1 MSQRQRVMRSL
12 QRELQVQRRDHP
24 QGLAS
29 AIALWL
35 LASAGLAGTL
45 WDGNWQELRRAADR
59 QNETYRGLL
68 DLRVTSHRVIGL
80 DWGHW
85 NQLYRHAGGE
95 DPGFPAREIRTS
107 SIIQDGQTL
116 LIVSAD
122 GSRKTYPP
130 TPLSPA
136 LQRCLDDRLQDL
148 QRLGRGKATSQAF
161 GFYCPAGSQSSL
173 GAGTAILPSG
183 DRGEARGWLLHFS
196 RIQRPSYNPAVNATF
211 REIAAAVTETN
222 TSGTP
227 DPRQVSS
234 ISGLLPPGRVFLIQ
248 TSQSPFE
255 QRMAALQSAL
265 LPWLSLNV
273 LALLAGAGTLLGLRS
288 LRLNQRR
295 NDWRNRSRL
304 RQLRQEL
311 PGPLLS
317 QRELLETIT
326 HKGDPLAGCWIG
338 ALRMRVTMFSGSGS
352 RSKAH
357 TRALGLLGERL
368 QRRRGTAVLALGEE
382 SNLLLIFRPETP
394 RRPEEEMQ
402 RLATLL
408 QELKADLSR
417 SAKLEIQGLFTPL
430 DHQHA
435 RQQLA
440 DLALVL
446 SVSDHNAH
454 PLTYLSGGVE
464 ERATELRQQLQIDF
478 SVNELVENLR
488 EHRFELEPVMVFDAT
503 GQRSQEPAYSEMLF
517 RLPEEM
523 DQHLTVQE
531 VILSL
536 ERNNNVHLI
545 DQLMLRKAIDHLRRN
560 TDPSHRL
567 GINLSAVTFGSRPHF
582 EELMAQLRALPEPLR
597 QRLVLE
603 ITETAIV
610 ETTDLWSEKLQLLRD
625 LGLRIAI
632 DDFGVGF
639 ASIAYL
645 FRFQADFLKLDL
657 SYSQRLHDSNVDA
670 LVDFLLAYCSHNNSQ
685 LILEGI
691 ETQEQLEVWQSRGVR
706 LFQGYLFHAGS

>member
-1 MSQRQRVMRSL
+1 
-12 QRELQVQRRDHP
+12 
-24 QGLAS
+24 
-29 AIALWL
+29 
-35 LASAGLAGTL
+35 
-45 WDGNWQELRRAADR
+45 
-59 QNETYRGLL
+59 
-68 DLRVTSHRVIGL
+68 
-80 DWGHW
+80 
-85 NQLYRHAGGE
+85 
-95 DPGFPAREIRTS
+95 
-107 SIIQDGQTL
+107 
-116 LIVSAD
+116 
-122 GSRKTYPP
+122 
-130 TPLSPA
+130 
-136 LQRCLDDRLQDL
+136 
-148 QRLGRGKATSQAF
+148 
-161 GFYCPAGSQSSL
+161 
-173 GAGTAILPSG
+173 
-183 DRGEARGWLLHFS
+183 
-196 RIQRPSYNPAVNATF
+196 
-211 REIAAAVTETN
+211 
-222 TSGTP
+222 
-227 DPRQVSS
+227 
-234 ISGLLPPGRVFLIQ
+234 
-248 TSQSPFE
+248 
-255 QRMAALQSAL
+255 
-265 LPWLSLNV
+265 
-273 LALLAGAGTLLGLRS
+273 
-288 LRLNQRR
+288 
-295 NDWRNRSRL
+295 
-304 RQLRQEL
+304 
-311 PGPLLS
+311 
-317 QRELLETIT
+317 
-326 HKGDPLAGCWIG
+326 
-338 ALRMRVTMFSGSGS
+338 
-352 RSKAH
+352 
-357 TRALGLLGERL
+357 
-368 QRRRGTAVLALGEE
+368 
-382 SNLLLIFRPETP
+382 
-394 RRPEEEMQ
+394 MQ
-402 RLATLL
+402 RLAALL